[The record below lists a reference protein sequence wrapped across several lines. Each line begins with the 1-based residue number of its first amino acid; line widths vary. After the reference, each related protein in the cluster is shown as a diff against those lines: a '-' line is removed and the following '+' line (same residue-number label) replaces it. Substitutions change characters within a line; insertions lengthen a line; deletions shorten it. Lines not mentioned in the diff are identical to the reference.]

1 MDNLATFFS
10 QYGGLCLAAVAA
22 ILGYGRLYQQ
32 TSANTKSIDK
42 LQDGLTEVRIQSART
57 ETKIDLIMKIVE
69 KKA

>member
-10 QYGGLCLAAVAA
+10 QYGGLCLAVVAA

-42 LQDGLTEVRIQSART
+42 LQDGLTEVRVQAART
-57 ETKIDLIMKIVE
+57 ESKVDMILHLLE
-69 KKA
+69 KRA